1 MIFVGNC
8 KWRRMMENLDRK
20 IAALQLEMQQKYDA
34 GDKAGAL
41 KISQQLDSLIALRQR
56 EYLILRT
63 KP

>member
-1 MIFVGNC
+1 
-8 KWRRMMENLDRK
+8 MENLDRK

-41 KISQQLDSLIALRQR
+41 NISQQLDSLIALRQR